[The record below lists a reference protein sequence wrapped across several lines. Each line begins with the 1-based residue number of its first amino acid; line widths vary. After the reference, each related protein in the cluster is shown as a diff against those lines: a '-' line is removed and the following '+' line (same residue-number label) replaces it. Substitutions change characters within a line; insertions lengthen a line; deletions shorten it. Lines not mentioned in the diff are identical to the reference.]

1 MLHAPQV
8 GNVRRLVATMATMA
22 LVLAACG
29 GTQSTVA
36 PSADASD
43 GGGES
48 RIDSLVIQLG
58 ALGTEAIGDPA
69 DGGQLDDKF
78 YMRLAYSYLFDTD
91 LADTDLSPDSGVAE
105 SYEWSED
112 NTVLNVVL
120 RQGVMFHNG
129 EELKA
134 EDVKFSLDRISSEE
148 ASSVYAAQVGELIES
163 VEVLGDYEVAIHL
176 PQASVT
182 LIPLL
187 SPVLGGT
194 EGLIYPKAYFEE
206 VGIEGFRQ
214 APIGSGP
221 YKLAEREAGSFM
233 EFEAFDDYFLGAP
246 RVERMRFEVV
256 PEEST
261 RRANLQAGQ
270 ADMVAINRDSAA
282 DLEGA
287 GFNTFSDEGGDALY
301 IMPLVWTDVMP
312 DHPLADE
319 RVREA
324 LFTAINRD
332 EINEFIM
339 AGLGDLTG
347 SWIGG
352 ERAPGGESIDPYPYD
367 PERARQLLQEAGW
380 DEGELELFLHVSL
393 KPELPE
399 AEDIALA
406 IASNW
411 EEIGVVSNVQAVD
424 FGTLIPQLNE
434 RNVDQPGLWF
444 NSFGLRALY
453 GPVMNLYHNCPDALY
468 GMCDEEVF
476 DIIQSLDQVT
486 DIEEYYSIQQSIAE
500 QLHERHMSDQVVV
513 FGRVFATNDKVTE
526 WRMGLTAFS
535 LNFRYLALQGLL
547 D

>member
-1 MLHAPQV
+1 MLHAPYV
-8 GNVRRLVATMATMA
+8 RNVRRLVVTTAAMA

-29 GTQSTVA
+29 GAQSTEA
-36 PSADASD
+36 PSAGASE
-43 GGGES
+43 GGES

-176 PQASVT
+176 AQPSVT

-194 EGLIYPKAYFEE
+194 EGLIYPQAYFEE

-214 APIGSGP
+214 APVGSGP
-221 YKLAEREAGSFM
+221 YKLVERQAGSFM
-233 EFEAFDDYFLGAP
+233 EFEAFDDYFLGVP

-282 DLEGA
+282 ELEGA

-324 LFTAINRD
+324 LFTAINRE

-352 ERAPGGESIDPYPYD
+352 ERAPAGESIDPYPYD
-367 PERARQLLQEAGW
+367 PDRARELLQEAGW

-406 IASNW
+406 IASDW
-411 EEIGVVSNVQAVD
+411 GEIGVVSNVQAVD

-434 RNVDQPGLWF
+434 RSVDQPGLWF

-476 DIIQSLDQVT
+476 ETIQSLDQVT
-486 DIEEYYSIQQSIAE
+486 DIDEYYSIQQSIAQ

-513 FGRVFATNDKVTE
+513 FGRVFATNEKVTE

-535 LNFRYLALQGLL
+535 LNFRYMALQGLL